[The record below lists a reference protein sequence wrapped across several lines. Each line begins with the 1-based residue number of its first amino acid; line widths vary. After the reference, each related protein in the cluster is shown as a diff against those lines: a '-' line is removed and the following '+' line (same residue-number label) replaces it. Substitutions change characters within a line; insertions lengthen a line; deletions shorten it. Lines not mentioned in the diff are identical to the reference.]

1 MSVFIAT
8 SQQAD
13 IRLSLY
19 DGVVDAANPPA
30 TMATADASTTR
41 FGVNFHATLVTASLP
56 GPNPL
61 LPGHRYSYDIRIT
74 PAGGGAQ
81 SLKDLGFLS
90 DSTLPGYGT
99 KLPASETVEVCA
111 IGYAD
116 GQLPSFVTCPA
127 ALDELVIV
135 HASCRKPHGDGDPA
149 LKYIDDYI
157 DDLDSATTGWPHM
170 LFLTGDQIY
179 ADDVA
184 GSLLPGLNSL
194 AIDLVSGPGGDIG
207 VEEIPMPVGSGTLKV
222 NTLEL
227 PAGFRQKT
235 TGLAHFS
242 SEEAASHLIGF
253 GEYLAM
259 YCIAWNPMVWPV
271 LGVASTTPEG
281 IDDTLKAQLQ
291 DDATHSPDTAPTVL
305 FFASPDAPPNVTTP
319 LYGSTPEARTAL
331 LYARQGFL
339 AEKELLDSYRREVAK
354 VRRLLANVPT
364 YMITDD
370 HDVTDDWF
378 LAGGLKAAT
387 LGNPFGR
394 SLIRNALAAYTVCQ
408 AWGDDPVAWT
418 TDADHTKVLAAVAK
432 MFGPSWTGGLPDAS
446 AIADIDDVYGLV
458 PGAQP
463 KFDFSFV
470 VEGPVHKVRVLDT
483 RTRRQYDGPTAPPG
497 LLTADALDHQLPK
510 EDLPDGHVLVVVSP
524 APVFGP
530 PLFNEIGSAILTSKY
545 DLVSMIRSKTERA
558 NEEAVTGLP
567 DGRPSSQQYWDVEH
581 WSVHPVAFERLLER
595 LSHYT
600 RVVVLGGDVHFG
612 AAYAMD
618 WTGNDSLGGG
628 TLRTSRIIHFT
639 SSSARNAWTAI
650 PGNTNPGLVRNL
662 MLYNGMATGLQ
673 KVGTPM
679 IRLGWNATLPP
690 VVGDLDLEP
699 PLVRI
704 RVQTGPVLLSNEMFR
719 AVHPVTR
726 PPEWI
731 WRTSPITDVRA
742 PADRPVAVRPVAPAS
757 DFPASTDAVHHY
769 GDAVA
774 MHVQA
779 LTTVM
784 ANRGLQFL
792 NNVGLITFKTAGDG
806 IHVTQSLYSLRP
818 IPEPNEKGDAYVV
831 DETRLEPDPVPI
843 PAAVG
848 PGA

>member
-1 MSVFIAT
+1 VFIAT
-8 SQQAD
+8 SKPAG
-13 IRLSLY
+13 IRLSIY
-19 DGVVDAANPPA
+19 DGVVDVANAPP
-30 TMATADASTTR
+30 TIATADASTTR
-41 FGVNFHATLVTASLP
+41 FGVNFHATVVTANLP

-61 LPGHRYSYDIRIT
+61 LPGHRYSYDIRVT
-74 PAGGGAQ
+74 PAGSAAQ
-81 SLKDLGFLS
+81 SLNDLGFLS

-116 GQLPSFVTCPA
+116 GQLPSFVTCPTTI
-127 ALDELVIV
+127 DELVLV
-135 HASCRKPHGDGDPA
+135 HGSCRKPHGDGNPA
-149 LKYIDDYI
+149 LQYIDDYI
-157 DDLDSATTGWPHM
+157 DDLHSATAGSPHM

-184 GSLLPGLNSL
+184 AALLPGLNSL
-194 AIDLVSGPGGDIG
+194 GIDLLSGPGGDVG
-207 VEEIPMPVGSGTLKV
+207 VEEIPLPTGVGTLKV

-271 LGVASTTPEG
+271 LAVASTTPDG
-281 IDDTLKAQLQ
+281 IDDGLRGDLQ
-291 DDATHSPDTAPTVL
+291 TDATHSPDGAPVVL
-305 FFASPDAPPNVTTP
+305 GFATPDAPPAVTTP
-319 LYGSTPEARTAL
+319 LYGSTEEARTAL

-339 AEKELLDSYRREVAK
+339 GEKELLDAFRREVAK
-354 VRRLLANVPT
+354 VRRLMANVPT

-378 LAGGLKAAT
+378 LSGGLRADT
-387 LGNPFGR
+387 LGNAFGQA
-394 SLIRNALAAYTVCQ
+394 LTRNALAAYTVCQ

-418 TDADHTKVLAAVAK
+418 TDADHKAVLAAVAA
-432 MFGPSWTGGLPDAS
+432 MFGPSWTGGLPDAAATG
-446 AIADIDDVYGLV
+446 AIDTTYGLI

-483 RTRRQYDGPTAPPG
+483 RTRRQYDGRTAPPG
-497 LLTADALDHQLPK
+497 LLTQAALDHQIPK

-545 DLVSMIRSKTERA
+545 DLVSMVRSKTERA

-595 LSHYT
+595 LSHYP

-612 AAYAMD
+612 ASYAMD
-618 WTGNDSLGGG
+618 WTGNENLGDPNV
-628 TLRTSRIIHFT
+628 LRTSRIVHFT
-639 SSSARNAWTAI
+639 SSAFRNAWTAT
-650 PGNTNPGLVRNL
+650 PGNSNPGLVRNL

-679 IRLGWNATLPP
+679 IRLGWSATLPP
-690 VVGDLDLEP
+690 VVTDLALEP

-704 RVQTGPVLLSNEMFR
+704 RVQTGPVLLSSEMFR
-719 AVHPVTR
+719 APHPLTR

-731 WRTSPITDVRA
+731 WRSSPISDGRA
-742 PADRPVAVRPVAPAS
+742 PADRPVAVRPIPPAS
-757 DFPASTDAVHHY
+757 DFPATTDAVHHY

-774 MHVQA
+774 LHVQG

-792 NNVGLITFKTAGDG
+792 NNVGVISFATAGDG

-818 IPEPNEKGDAYVV
+818 VPEPNEKADAYIVF
-831 DETRLEPDPVPI
+831 ETRLEPDPVPI
-843 PAAVG
+843 PAAIG